1 MPVGGT
7 SSQTTTAVIRG
18 GRHPSDPLQERAAGN
33 AISDVHVRNAA
44 PVRTRHWSA
53 PTATRRESAERCPP
67 VAGSPDAMRQSTTL
81 GMFHRAMDAVRQ
93 TLQTG
98 DAAAS
103 GRAAAALLDNGVHR
117 RLMLDLELSSA
128 TPEFR
133 QAGVDANQYLL
144 ETVTGLVKEQVL
156 PAGKVV
162 DYLLDPAPDGRSA
175 PSTRRYLR
183 DPELGA
189 AYVAL
194 LDTLHERDTGNA
206 ALTALRARAR
216 GNLVPAGPTDPP
228 RRTLHET
235 LQQACEA
242 TCPVRLATLESS
254 LLRRS
259 VDANM
264 PALITASEAE
274 WVGRMVAMEFQ
285 RGGPDGLRDSPF
297 FQSTPSRAHSL
308 ESQRRDA
315 LATYTR
321 EIGGLRRAQG
331 NLLLADIQNEYVA
344 AVAGSGPSLSS
355 IQRGA
360 LLRQLSG
367 EAVQGV
373 DQLVHLFHPD
383 ADSDAK
389 GDGQGPAAA
398 RAWTGA
404 GGRPAALVFLDG
416 ADWRVKETGDTG
428 LSAMEASLSRVFQLT
443 GLAAPDARV
452 MAADASL
459 PGDSQRFASRY
470 EPSFKD
476 LGSYLDSPAA
486 EALAAAGDE
495 GARLRYAQLRGDHAA
510 AVSACDAVLQ
520 RAGVAHFW
528 QVQDAGLQ
536 AEHAAADRQRF
547 DALEAMNRLLPTAV
561 RSDQVRHFIASRW
574 LGNWDHLN
582 FRMENFGYAERD
594 GQPVAM
600 TVDFGSCGPLGF
612 ATLDARRV
620 MLPKQVSGD
629 IAMLQRPASLFP
641 IPDAFVENAAEF
653 DAMAADPGR
662 LHDTLGWPYGFQSE
676 SVAELMR
683 APAVPDP
690 AIADAMAEMGYR
702 LALVPAMTVHAVVGA
717 GWQVPAGAP
726 EGHWPD
732 AARMAGTLVQRR
744 QALLAQ
750 YAPAQIRD
758 WISAD
763 PERAARVRQQM
774 LDGIGAALGGD
785 ADPMA
790 LREHINALHAGH
802 QMLLDG
808 DLAPV
813 TGDATA
819 HAPNATTARIR
830 TLQQLHD
837 CNRRLA
843 AALDTN
849 EETDIR
855 AIGEEL
861 LSPLVFG
868 QLLRDLELGP
878 GSDAL
883 GHASFEAN
891 RDWLLLV
898 TRLVDADHLDATRV
912 TRCLLEPFE
921 GSAYPPNVGA
931 HAHRD
936 PALGMAFIEL
946 LETLMAR
953 SAEITPTMLREGL
966 LTAKEKGYPN
976 YYAALAASGASIAWD
991 RRLQQAELLPGNAEY
1006 IRLRSWRSWAAKK
1019 LSYEPR
1025 RNDEPIRVAAD
1036 AGQRSALPLRALV
1049 QHVEGAYGV
1058 RRMIELELPVMR
1070 GNLHMKLTSHAEDEA
1085 LQALVHDSVE
1095 GAWKEALE
1103 KNRLPRNA
1111 PVPPGMIEK
1120 LKSEALDDYR
1130 IRMRNLRK
1138 ADAELR
1144 VQAGE
1149 RRYTDAV
1156 LAQPGLS
1163 LPDRRQLLKQ
1173 CAAEIEV
1180 DIRNMV
1186 RDAGG
1191 TGNEALDAVGI
1202 GQRAQQHATAT
1213 AGDMAARAAAQAQR
1227 DAQVQAEQQARSKV
1241 RESAQRASARAAGS
1255 ATRAAALAASS
1266 QANAQASA
1274 QAQATAHREAE
1285 RRAGAK
1291 AASEASARATR
1302 DAIVQSR
1309 GFKNEVETRL
1319 AMLRSPDVAGGSAS
1333 SVRHTDAQLERRLR
1347 ALREDSATAKLEQR
1361 LRALREGSP
1370 RAEAAPGSRPG
1381 RQRTRQY
1388 VDPHSGASGS
1398 ATR

>member
-1 MPVGGT
+1 MPVAGS
-7 SSQTTTAVIRG
+7 SSQTTPALIR
-18 GRHPSDPLQERAAGN
+18 GRHPSGPVQGRATASTLGSLLVGNTAPLR
-33 AISDVHVRNAA
+33 VR
-44 PVRTRHWSA
+44 RLSA
-53 PTATRRESAERCPP
+53 PSGPRRVSAENYPP
-67 VAGSPDAMRQSTTL
+67 VAGSADAMRQTTTL
-81 GMFHRAMDAVRQ
+81 RALYDQMDEVRRA
-93 TLQTG
+93 LQ
-98 DAAAS
+98 S
-103 GRAAAALLDNGVHR
+103 GRTG
-117 RLMLDLELSSA
+117 
-128 TPEFR
+128 
-133 QAGVDANQYLL
+133 AGR
-144 ETVTGLVKEQVL
+144 
-156 PAGKVV
+156 
-162 DYLLDPAPDGRSA
+162 RSA
-175 PSTRRYLR
+175 
-183 DPELGA
+183 A
-189 AYVAL
+189 
-194 LDTLHERDTGNA
+194 
-206 ALTALRARAR
+206 
-216 GNLVPAGPTDPP
+216 
-228 RRTLHET
+228 
-235 LQQACEA
+235 
-242 TCPVRLATLESS
+242 LESS

-264 PALITASEAE
+264 PALIPASEAE
-274 WVGRMVAMEFQ
+274 WAGRMVSMEFQ
-285 RGGPDGLRDSPF
+285 RGGPGGLRDSPF

-308 ESQRRDA
+308 ESLSRDA
-315 LATYTR
+315 PVTCTR
-321 EIGGLRRAQG
+321 EIGGLRRVQG
-331 NLLLADIQNEYVA
+331 NLLLAGIQNEDVA
-344 AVAGSGPSLSS
+344 AVAGSGPSLFS

-360 LLRQLSG
+360 LLPQLSG

-373 DQLVHLFHPD
+373 DQRVHLFHPD
-383 ADSDAK
+383 ADSDAE

-404 GGRPAALVFLDG
+404 GSRPAALVCLDD

-476 LGSYLDSPAA
+476 LGSFLATPAA

-495 GARLRYAQLRGDHAA
+495 EARMRYAQLRSDHAA
-510 AVSACDAVLQ
+510 AVSTCDAVLQ

-620 MLPKQVSGD
+620 MLPKQASGD

-653 DAMAADPGR
+653 DAMGADPGR

-683 APAVPDP
+683 APAAPDP

-726 EGHWPD
+726 QGHWPD
-732 AARMAGTLVQRR
+732 AARMASTLVQRR

-785 ADPMA
+785 ADPTV
-790 LREHINALHAGH
+790 LQEHSNALHAGH

-808 DLAPV
+808 DLAAV
-813 TGDATA
+813 MGDATA

-878 GSDAL
+878 GSDVL

-891 RDWLLLV
+891 RDWLLLL
-898 TRLVDADHLDATRV
+898 TRLVDAGHLDATRV

-946 LETLMAR
+946 LETLIAR

-976 YYAALAASGASIAWD
+976 YYAALAASGASTAWD
-991 RRLQQAELLPGNAEY
+991 RRLQLAELLPGNAEY

-1019 LSYEPR
+1019 LSYAPR
-1025 RNDEPIRVAAD
+1025 RGDEPIRIAAD

-1058 RRMIELELPVMR
+1058 RRIIELELQVIR
-1070 GNLHMKLTSHAEDEA
+1070 ANLHMKLTSHAEDQA
-1085 LQALVHDSVE
+1085 LQALVQDSVE
-1095 GAWKEALE
+1095 GAWKEALA
-1103 KNRLPRNA
+1103 KHRLPRNA
-1111 PVPPGMIEK
+1111 PVPPGMIET
-1120 LKSEALDDYR
+1120 LKGEALDDYR

-1163 LPDRRQLLKQ
+1163 LPDRRRLLKQ

-1186 RDAGG
+1186 RDAGD
-1191 TGNEALDAVGI
+1191 TGNEALHAVGI
-1202 GQRAQQHATAT
+1202 GQRAQQHAAAT

-1227 DAQVQAEQQARSKV
+1227 DAQAQAEQQTRSKAG
-1241 RESAQRASARAAGS
+1241 ESAQRASARAAGS
-1255 ATRAAALAASS
+1255 ATRAAALTASS

-1274 QAQATAHREAE
+1274 QAQATAHRQAE
-1285 RRAGAK
+1285 RRAAAK

-1302 DAIVQSR
+1302 DAIVQNR
-1309 GFKNEVETRL
+1309 GFRNEVETRL
-1319 AMLRSPDVAGGSAS
+1319 AMLRSPDVAGGSTSA
-1333 SVRHTDAQLERRLR
+1333 VRHTDAQLERRLH
-1347 ALREDSATAKLEQR
+1347 ALRQDSATAALEQR

-1370 RAEAAPGSRPG
+1370 RAGAAPASRPA

-1398 ATR
+1398 TT

>member
-7 SSQTTTAVIRG
+7 SSQTTPAVIRG
-18 GRHPSDPLQERAAGN
+18 GRHPSDPLQERAAGK
-33 AISDVHVRNAA
+33 ATSDVHVRNAA

-53 PTATRRESAERCPP
+53 PTATRRVSAERYPP
-67 VAGSPDAMRQSTTL
+67 VAGSPDAMRQTTTL
-81 GMFHRAMDAVRQ
+81 DIFHHAMDQVCRA
-93 TLQTG
+93 LKTG
-98 DAAAS
+98 DTEATR
-103 GRAAAALLDNGVHR
+103 RAATALLDNGVQR
-117 RLMLDLELSSA
+117 KLVLDLQLSSA
-128 TPEFR
+128 TPELR
-133 QAGVDANQYLL
+133 QAGVDANRYWL
-144 ETVTGLVKEQVL
+144 ETVTGLVREQAL

-162 DYLLDPAPDGRSA
+162 DYLLDPAPDGRNA
-175 PSTRRYLR
+175 PSNSRYLR
-183 DPELGA
+183 NPELGA

-194 LDTLHERDTGNA
+194 LDTLHERDAGNA
-206 ALTALRARAR
+206 ALTAMRARS
-216 GNLVPAGPTDPP
+216 NLVPAGPTAPP
-228 RRTLHET
+228 PPCALDQT
-235 LQQACEA
+235 LQAYEA
-242 TCPVRLATLESS
+242 TSPVRLATLESS

-264 PALITASEAE
+264 PALITASEE
-274 WVGRMVAMEFQ
+274 KWVDRMVSMEFQ

-308 ESQRRDA
+308 ESQTRDA
-315 LATYTR
+315 LATYAR
-321 EIGGLRRAQG
+321 EIGGLRRVQG
-331 NLLLADIQNEYVA
+331 NLLLANIENEYVDTV
-344 AVAGSGPSLSS
+344 VASKPPLSS
-355 IQRGA
+355 IQRAA

-367 EAVQGV
+367 EAVQ
-373 DQLVHLFHPD
+373 DIKTMVHLFHPD
-383 ADSDAK
+383 ADVE
-389 GDGQGPAAA
+389 QERPAPV
-398 RAWTGA
+398 RRWTGA
-404 GGRPAALVFLDG
+404 GSRPAALVSLDG
-416 ADWRVKETGDTG
+416 ADWRVKDTGDTG

-443 GLAAPDARV
+443 GLAAPDARLV
-452 MAADASL
+452 AADASL
-459 PGDSQRFASRY
+459 PGESQRFASRY

-495 GARLRYAQLRGDHAA
+495 GARLRYAQLRGDHAL
-510 AVSACDAVLQ
+510 AVSACNAVLQ
-520 RAGVAHFW
+520 RAGVEHFW
-528 QVQDAGLQ
+528 QLQDAALR
-536 AEHAAADRQRF
+536 ADHAVADRQRF
-547 DALEAMNRLLPTAV
+547 DALEAMNRLLPIAQ

-574 LGNWDHLN
+574 IGNWDHLN

-620 MLPKQVSGD
+620 MLPKQASGD
-629 IAMLQRPASLFP
+629 IAIRQRPASLFP

-662 LHDTLGWPYGFQSE
+662 LYDTLGWPYGFQSE

-732 AARMAGTLVQRR
+732 AARMAGTLVRRR

-785 ADPMA
+785 ADPMV
-790 LREHINALHAGH
+790 LQEHINALHAGH

-813 TGDATA
+813 MGDPTA

-1025 RNDEPIRVAAD
+1025 RSDEPIRVAAD

-1202 GQRAQQHATAT
+1202 GQRAQQYAAAT
-1213 AGDMAARAAAQAQR
+1213 AGDMAARAATQAQR
-1227 DAQVQAEQQARSKV
+1227 DAQVQVEQQARSKV

-1347 ALREDSATAKLEQR
+1347 ALREDSATARLEQR
-1361 LRALREGSP
+1361 LRALREDSP
-1370 RAEAAPGSRPG
+1370 RAEAAPGSLSG

>member
-1 MPVGGT
+1 MPVAGS
-7 SSQTTTAVIRG
+7 SSQTAPAVIRG
-18 GRHPSDPLQERAAGN
+18 RHRSDPLQERATGSTLGSLLVSNTAPLR
-33 AISDVHVRNAA
+33 VRN
-44 PVRTRHWSA
+44 PSA
-53 PTATRRESAERCPP
+53 PSGPRRVSAENYPP
-67 VAGSPDAMRQSTTL
+67 VAGSADAMRQTTTL
-81 GMFHRAMDAVRQ
+81 RTLFHTMDGVRRALDS
-93 TLQTG
+93 G
-98 DAAAS
+98 DAGAGRHAAKTLLQS
-103 GRAAAALLDNGVHR
+103 GVQR
-117 RLMLDLELSSA
+117 RLVLDLQLSSA
-128 TPEFR
+128 TPELK
-133 QAGVDANQYLL
+133 QAGVEANLHWL
-144 ETVTGLVKEQVL
+144 EAVTGLVQEQTL
-156 PAGKVV
+156 PAVQV
-162 DYLLDPAPDGRSA
+162 IDYFLMPGSDGRNA
-175 PSTRRYLR
+175 PSNSRYLR
-183 DPELGA
+183 DPTLGQ
-189 AYVAL
+189 AYVTL
-194 LDTLHERDTGNA
+194 LDTLHETDSSNGALA
-206 ALTALRARAR
+206 AMRERARS
-216 GNLVPAGPTDPP
+216 NLIAAGPQTTPARALDSVI
-228 RRTLHET
+228 
-235 LQQACEA
+235 QQACEA
-242 TCPVRLATLESS
+242 THPVRLAALESS

-259 VDANM
+259 VEANM
-264 PALITASEAE
+264 PALINASEAE
-274 WVGRMVAMEFQ
+274 DVARLVAMEFQ
-285 RGGPDGLRDSPF
+285 QGGPGGLRNNPF
-297 FQSTPSRAHSL
+297 FQSTPSRAHSP

-321 EIGGLRRAQG
+321 EIGGLRRRQG
-331 NLLLADIQNEYVA
+331 DALVATIQNEYQE
-344 AVAGSGPSLSS
+344 AVLAQDPGLSNV
-355 IQRGA
+355 QRGA

-367 EAVQGV
+367 EAVQGI
-373 DQLVHLFHPD
+373 DQIVHLFQRDTSPEGE
-383 ADSDAK
+383 S
-389 GDGQGPAAA
+389 PAAA

-404 GGRPAALVFLDG
+404 GSRPAALVTIDG
-416 ADWRVKETGDTG
+416 ADWRVKETGDSA

-452 MAADASL
+452 VAADASL

-476 LGSYLDSPAA
+476 LGSFLATPAA
-486 EALAAAGDE
+486 EALAAAGAE
-495 GARLRYAQLRGDHAA
+495 GARVRYAQLRSDHAA
-510 AVSACDAVLQ
+510 AVSACAAVLQ

-547 DALEAMNRLLPTAV
+547 DALEAMNRLLPTAM
-561 RSDQVRHFIASRW
+561 RSDQIRHFIASRW

-594 GQPVAM
+594 GQPVPM

-620 MLPKQVSGD
+620 MLPKQASGD

-653 DAMAADPGR
+653 DAMGADPGR

-683 APAVPDP
+683 TPAVPDP

-702 LALVPAMTVHAVVGA
+702 LALVPATTLHAVIGA

-790 LREHINALHAGH
+790 LQEHIDALHAGH

-808 DLAPV
+808 DIASV
-813 TGDATA
+813 MGDATA

-843 AALDTN
+843 AALDTHA
-849 EETDIR
+849 EADLR

-861 LSPLVFG
+861 LSPSVFG
-868 QLLRDLELGP
+868 QLLMDLELGP

-883 GHASFEAN
+883 GRASFEAN

-898 TRLVDADHLDATRV
+898 NRLVDVGHLDAARV

-953 SAEITPTMLREGL
+953 SAEITPAMLREGL

-976 YYAALAASGASIAWD
+976 YYAALAASGASTAWD
-991 RRLQQAELLPGNAEY
+991 RRLQQAELLPGSAEY

-1025 RNDEPIRVAAD
+1025 RGDEPIRVAED
-1036 AGQRSALPLRALV
+1036 AQQLSALPLRALV
-1049 QHVEGAYGV
+1049 QHVEGAYGA

-1070 GNLHMKLTSHAEDEA
+1070 EKLHMKLTTAAEDEA
-1085 LQALVHDSVE
+1085 LKTLVQASVE
-1095 GAWKEALE
+1095 GAWKEALD
-1103 KNRLPRNA
+1103 KHRLPRNA

-1120 LKSEALDDYR
+1120 LKRDALDDYR
-1130 IRMRNLRK
+1130 IRMRDLRK
-1138 ADAELR
+1138 ADAEVR

-1149 RRYTDAV
+1149 RRYTKAV

-1163 LPDRRQLLKQ
+1163 LADRRQLLKQ
-1173 CAAEIEV
+1173 CAAEIEI
-1180 DIRNMV
+1180 DIGNMV

-1191 TGNEALDAVGI
+1191 SGDDALDAAGI
-1202 GQRAQQHATAT
+1202 GQRAQQHAAAT
-1213 AGDMAARAAAQAQR
+1213 AGDMAGRAAAKAQA
-1227 DAQVQAEQQARSKV
+1227 DAQAEARVRAEQQARSKAGD
-1241 RESAQRASARAAGS
+1241 SARRASTRAAGS
-1255 ATRAAALAASS
+1255 ATRAAALAASE
-1266 QANAQASA
+1266 QASA
-1274 QAQATAHREAE
+1274 QAQATARRQAE
-1285 RRAGAK
+1285 RRAGEK

-1309 GFKNEVETRL
+1309 QFKDEVETRL
-1319 AMLRSPDVAGGSAS
+1319 AILRAPAPPGAAS
-1333 SVRHTDAQLERRLR
+1333 SSSRQTQRQIEQRAA
-1347 ALREDSATAKLEQR
+1347 ALREDR
-1361 LRALREGSP
+1361 LNAPLQARLDALREGSP
-1370 RAEAAPGSRPG
+1370 REETAPRSGPG
-1381 RQRTRQY
+1381 RQRIRQY

-1398 ATR
+1398 TT